1 MPFLCAGSLKVKA
14 TPTGGG
20 GAFWLVQDTDLPADR
35 STGSAADAGT
45 TSASV
50 RQAYAKAYARAG
62 RVVRF
67 QFSARRVC
75 SGYTAALTAR
85 MGVLSGFPSGQVD
98 VEVSHGLSVY
108 KIANA
113 RIVNCGADVHGADLE
128 LNWSIEGGTISAV
141 AP

>member
-20 GAFWLVQDTDLPADR
+20 GAFWLVENTDLPADR
-35 STGSAADAGT
+35 SAASAADAGT

-50 RQAYAKAYARAG
+50 RQDYAKAYARAG

-85 MGVLSGFPSGQVD
+85 MGVLSGFPKGQVD
-98 VEVSHGLSVY
+98 VEISHGLSVY